1 MKNIRKITLFCV
13 VVLSA
18 AACDKNF
25 EEINTNPNVPIEITP
40 DLLLS
45 GIIKN
50 TLNDQVNEAWS
61 IGNIV
66 VQHTA
71 KIQFV
76 NEDRYKWGER
86 NTIWNSVY
94 GNMRNVQNIINFAE
108 RAQPVQNNYLG
119 IALIMKSWMFSL
131 ATDAYGD
138 IPYTDAAKGKTSATY
153 LTRYDT
159 QESIYD
165 AILADLRRANEL
177 LGSSSEAVAGDL
189 LYGGG
194 AGALIKW
201 RKLANSLRLRYLMRI
216 SDRKDVKAEMQTI
229 LNDPAQFPVFESND
243 DNAQLA
249 YQPTSPNQWPL
260 YGSRVGSF
268 DEFRLSKTLGDVL
281 TAWSDPRLAAFAR
294 PTEKSVV
301 DGAPPTI
308 SGIPNGLE
316 DSQALSY
323 HPVTGKV
330 GGPQYVSRVGLIF
343 ACLVCNDEGKPAPVP
358 NVARG
363 LLMTYAELQFVL
375 AEAREKNFI
384 TTGTAET
391 YYTNGINANVA
402 FYKTI
407 IPSSYAIDLT
417 LPAGYFTQTGVA
429 YTGTQQEKLVKI
441 GTQKWIA
448 LFFNGLEAWYDW
460 RRTGIP
466 ALTPSASNLNNN
478 RLPVR
483 FTYPLSEQS
492 LNGANREDA
501 LGRQGADDL
510 NTRVWWD
517 KN

>member
-1 MKNIRKITLFCV
+1 MKNIRKIILFCTV
-13 VVLSA
+13 MLSVT
-18 AACDKNF
+18 ACDKNF
-25 EEINTNPNVPIEITP
+25 EEINTNPNVPTDVTP
-40 DLLLS
+40 DMLLS

-50 TLNDQVNEAWS
+50 ALNDQVNEAWS

-66 VQHTA
+66 IQHTA

-94 GNMRNVQNIINFAE
+94 GNMRNVQNIINFVEEAE
-108 RAQPVQNNYLG
+108 LPQNNYLG
-119 IALIMKSWMFSL
+119 IALIMKSWLFAL

-138 IPYTDAAKGKTSATY
+138 IPYTDAIKGKTSAKY
-153 LTRYDT
+153 VTRYDP
-159 QESIYD
+159 QELIYEG
-165 AILADLRRANEL
+165 ILADLKTANGI
-177 LGSSSEAVAGDL
+177 LGTSTEVIAGDL

-194 AGALIKW
+194 SGAIIKW

-216 SDRKDVKAEMQTI
+216 SDRKDVKAEMQAI
-229 LNDPAQFPVFESND
+229 LNDPVQFPVFESNA
-243 DNAQLA
+243 DNAALI
-249 YQPTSPNQWPL
+249 YQAAPPNQWPL

-281 TAWSDPRLAAFAR
+281 AAWNDPRLAVFAR

-301 DGAPPTI
+301 DGAPPNI

-316 DSQALSY
+316 DSQALNY
-323 HPVTGKV
+323 HPVTGKK
-330 GGPQYVSRVGLIF
+330 GGPQYVSRVGLTF

-363 LLMTYAELQFVL
+363 LLMTYAELQFLL
-375 AEAREKNFI
+375 AEARERNFI

-391 YYTNGINANVA
+391 YYTNGITANID
-402 FYKTI
+402 FYK
-407 IPSSYAIDLT
+407 AIVPAAYGADLA
-417 LPAGYFTQTGVA
+417 LSAGYFTQPGVA

-466 ALTPSASNLNNN
+466 AITPGPSNLNGNKV
-478 RLPVR
+478 PVR
-483 FTYPLSEQS
+483 FIYPLAEQS
-492 LNGANREDA
+492 LNGPNREDA
-501 LGRQGADDL
+501 VARQGADDL

-517 KN
+517 AK